1 MNRGMSRI
9 LNYPHDSKND
19 RRGETPLLFHLKM
32 VAKIALSVSALAC
45 AGLLSVLFLLTDQR
59 GESYGQIIGG
69 YSLAS
74 QNLGPALLVFGLAM
88 LAFAG
93 VVTWVIALYSSF
105 RIAGPLYR
113 FAQNLELEIEH
124 GPAAPVAIRRR
135 DQLQREWREFDASM
149 AVLHS
154 HFSDLRQALAQ
165 AEQAGAELDPGS
177 LRQAVARLKD
187 IERRVKL

>member
-1 MNRGMSRI
+1 M
-9 LNYPHDSKND
+9 LNLSHDSRHN
-19 RRGETPLLFHLKM
+19 RRDATPMLFHLKM

-59 GESYGQIIGG
+59 GDSYGQIIGG

-88 LAFAG
+88 LAFSG
-93 VVTWVIALYSSF
+93 IVTWLVALYSSF

-113 FAQNLELEIEH
+113 FAQNLKMEIEQ
-124 GPAAPVAIRRR
+124 GPAVPLAIRRS
-135 DQLQREWREFDASM
+135 DQLQREWREFEASM

-154 HFSDLRQALAQ
+154 HFGELREALTQ
-165 AEQAGAELDPGS
+165 AERSLQAGAEFDRVS
-177 LRQAVARLKD
+177 LRQTVARLMEV
-187 IERRVKL
+187 ERRVKL